1 MTNRVRGLV
10 LVAFAAAVVA
20 VLSAGSPAQAQ
31 QGQGKYV
38 TEAAARLAKTI
49 GAANA
54 DGFKLSDNTF
64 SIGGGWI
71 KQGGN
76 NWVSLFTITMEQ
88 GKQYRVLA
96 SGDGDATD
104 VDVEIQD
111 KGGKTLVSDTSTA
124 ADAVVNFTP
133 DTTGRYLVRVRLYAS
148 RNNLPCVCL
157 AIVMTK

>member
-10 LVAFAAAVVA
+10 LVVFAAATVA
-20 VLSAGSPAQAQ
+20 ILAAGSPAQAQ

-38 TEAAARLAKTI
+38 TEAAGRLAKNI

-64 SIGGGWI
+64 SIGGGWL
-71 KQGGN
+71 KQGS

-104 VDVEIQD
+104 VDVDIQD
-111 KGGKTLVSDTSTA
+111 G
-124 ADAVVNFTP
+124 
-133 DTTGRYLVRVRLYAS
+133 
-148 RNNLPCVCL
+148 
-157 AIVMTK
+157 